1 MMSPASQILGKI
13 TGPIV
18 IVGFGSIG
26 KGMVPMIERH
36 LDYDKSR
43 ITVLDPK
50 DEGRKALCDKHGLRF
65 IQKGL
70 TRDNYRELLT
80 PLLTEGSGQG
90 FCINLSVDTG
100 SVDIMELCNELGVLY
115 IDTVNEPWLGFYF
128 DASKGAAARSNYA
141 LRETTLAA
149 KKARK
154 PGSHTAVSCCG
165 ANPGMVS
172 FFVKQ
177 ALLNVAADLKLNA
190 PKPKTKAEWA
200 DLMRQAG
207 IKGIHIAERDTQ
219 RSKKPKPPEVFVNT
233 WSVEGFLSEGMQPS
247 ELGWGTHETWMP
259 ENAHTHEAGCGAAIY
274 LMQPGANTRVR
285 TWCPTRGTQYGFLV
299 THNESI
305 SISDYFTVR
314 DTSGKAVYRPTCH
327 YAYHPADDAVLSLHE
342 LFGSGT
348 MQEKHHI
355 LDENEIVDGIDELGV
370 LLFGH
375 DNNAYWYGSQ
385 LSIEETRTLAPYQNA
400 TGLQVTS
407 AVLGGIVWALE
418 NPNEGI
424 VEADEMDFD
433 RLLEIQLPYLGPV
446 KGYYTD
452 WTPLKGRPGLF
463 PEDIDTSDPWQFRNI
478 LVR

>member
-1 MMSPASQILGKI
+1 MSPASQIYAKI

-18 IVGFGSIG
+18 MVGFGSIG
-26 KGMVPMIERH
+26 KGTLPMIERH

-43 ITVLDPK
+43 ITVIDPK
-50 DEGRKALCDKHGLRF
+50 DEGRKAHCEKHNVRF
-65 IQKGL
+65 IQQGV
-70 TRDNYRELLT
+70 TRDNYRALLA
-80 PLLTEGSGQG
+80 PLLTEGGGQG
-90 FCINLSVDTG
+90 FCVNLSVDTG
-100 SVDIMELCNELGVLY
+100 STDIMELCNELGALY

-128 DASKGAAARSNYA
+128 DSSKGPEARSNYA
-141 LRETTLAA
+141 LREATLAA
-149 KKARK
+149 KKAR
-154 PGSHTAVSCCG
+154 PAGSTTAVSCCG
-165 ANPGMVS
+165 ANPG
-172 FFVKQ
+172 
-177 ALLNVAADLKLNA
+177 
-190 PKPKTKAEWA
+190 
-200 DLMRQAG
+200 
-207 IKGIHIAERDTQ
+207 
-219 RSKKPKPPEVFVNT
+219 
-233 WSVEGFLSEGMQPS
+233 SVEGFLSEGVQPS
-247 ELGWGTHETWMP
+247 ELGWGTHEKWMP
-259 ENAHTHEAGCGAAIY
+259 ENARTHEAGCGAAIY

-285 TWCPTRGTQYGFLV
+285 TWCPTRGAQYGFLV

-305 SISDYFTVR
+305 SIADYFTVR
-314 DTSGKAVYRPTCH
+314 DASGTAVYRPTCH

-342 LFGSGT
+342 MFGRAAK

-385 LSIEETRTLAPYQNA
+385 LSIEETRKLAPYQNA

-407 AVLGGIVWALE
+407 AVLGGMVWALE

-446 KGYYTD
+446 KGFYTD
-452 WTPLKGRPGLF
+452 WTPLEGRPGLF
-463 PEDIDTSDPWQFRNI
+463 PEDIDTSDPWQFKNV

>member
-1 MMSPASQILGKI
+1 MTDWPVYATI

-26 KGMVPMIERH
+26 KGMLPMIERH
-36 LDYDKSR
+36 LKYDKSR

-50 DEGRKALCDKHGLRF
+50 DEGRKALCDKHGLHF

-80 PLLTEGSGQG
+80 PLLTQGGGQG
-90 FCINLSVDTG
+90 FCVNLSVDTG
-100 SVDIMELCNELGVLY
+100 SVDIMELCNEIGALY

-128 DASKGAAARSNYA
+128 DSSKGAAARSNYA

-154 PGSHTAVSCCG
+154 PGSTTAVSCCG

-172 FFVKQ
+172 FFAKQ
-177 ALLNVAADLKLNA
+177 ALVNLAADLKLNV
-190 PKPKTKAEWA
+190 PEPKTKAEWA

-207 IKGIHIAERDTQ
+207 VKGIHIAERDTQ
-219 RSKKPKPPEVFVNT
+219 RSKSPKPPEVFVNT
-233 WSVEGFLSEGMQPS
+233 WSVEGFLSEGMQPA
-247 ELGWGTHETWMP
+247 ELGWGTHEKCMP
-259 ENAHTHEAGCGAAIY
+259 ANAHTHDTGCGAAIY

-285 TWCPTRGTQYGFLV
+285 TWCPTRGSQYGFLV

-305 SISDYFTVR
+305 SISDYFTAY
-314 DTSGKAVYRPTCH
+314 DASGKATYRPTCH

-342 LFGSGT
+342 LFGRAGK

-370 LLFGH
+370 LLYGH
-375 DNNAYWYGSQ
+375 GKNAYWFGSQ
-385 LSIEETRTLAPYQNA
+385 LSIEETRDLAPYQNA

-407 AVLGGIVWALE
+407 AVLGGMVWALE
-418 NPNEGI
+418 HPKEGI
-424 VEADEMDFD
+424 VEADEMDFH

-446 KGYYTD
+446 KGYYTE
-452 WTPLKGRPGLF
+452 WTPLEGRPGLF
-463 PEDIDTSDPWQFRNI
+463 PEDLDTSDPWQFKNV